1 MSKRETEGVS
11 QKMAGLEGEIEW
23 FYGEEFRIDE
33 AAEKYRGAL
42 ALAKEV
48 EQELGELK
56 NEVEIIRKDFSQQD

>member
-1 MSKRETEGVS
+1 
-11 QKMAGLEGEIEW
+11 MARLEGEIEW

-33 AAEKYRGAL
+33 AAEKYREAL

-48 EQELGELK
+48 ERELGELK